1 MKFAS
6 IKKISNDRIVVRTD
20 KDKSPVILHD
30 SECYE
35 DQEDWL
41 IGSLYRAMELLTK
54 RAAAPIAFIGSGA
67 SPYPCDNP
75 EWLVCYTVEEGNAD
89 L

>member
-6 IKKISNDRIVVRTD
+6 IKKIPNDRIVVRTD
-20 KDKSPVILHD
+20 KDKPPVILHD
-30 SECYE
+30 TECYE
-35 DQEDWL
+35 DQSDWL
-41 IGSLYRAMELLTK
+41 IGSLYRAMALLTK
-54 RAAAPIAFIGSGA
+54 QPAKMIAFIGSGA

-75 EWLVCYTVEEGNAD
+75 EWMVCYSQEEGNAD